1 MFSNIDVETTDEKVQ
16 ALLDY
21 LNEENDVKLTADDIE
36 VEEQRDFYEYFTD
49 IESESDSCFENRLQ
63 RELAEVDGFFE
74 DDMQRY
80 LDLEEQKED
89 LRVELDDIK
98 YDIKKLEEKI
108 SKEEDNPYK
117 EKLED
122 DLSDLTREKDRISE
136 RLEDVWV
143 EFDYD
148 EFTKW
153 IEPYEDDKDNLIDKA
168 VHVKMADWDNSL
180 DWYLDEFG
188 KETMGYLLNNGLAE
202 VNMDELVDYIIDT
215 DGRGS
220 NLAGWDGVEIEQDDF
235 YIYKQDDFIYECDK
249 SDKEEECEMAD

>member
-1 MFSNIDVETTDEKVQ
+1 MFNNIDVETTDEKVQ

-21 LNEENDVKLTADDIE
+21 LNGENDTKLTADDIK
-36 VEEQRDFYEYFTD
+36 VEEQSYSKSGALYHTPFGTYNVLTNSESYDAAYQRINDIWDDLGLESFTPNAQIYIRDNFIEPTDSLDEYMEEDFYEYYTD

-80 LDLEEQKED
+80 LDLKEQKED
-89 LRVELDDIK
+89 LIVELDDIK

-108 SKEEDNPYK
+108 AKEEDNLYK

-122 DLSDLTREKDRISE
+122 DLKDLNEEKNRISD

-153 IEPYEDDKDNLIDKA
+153 YEPYEDNKEDLIDKA
-168 VHVKMADWDNSL
+168 VQTKMADWDLSL
-180 DWYLDEFG
+180 
-188 KETMGYLLNNGLAE
+188 
-202 VNMDELVDYIIDT
+202 IHI
-215 DGRGS
+215 
-220 NLAGWDGVEIEQDDF
+220 
-235 YIYKQDDFIYECDK
+235 
-249 SDKEEECEMAD
+249 